1 MGSIGRNERCP
12 CGSGKKFKKCCG
24 GPQPASSADPAR
36 VTEGAGLFGP
46 EAVFLTSLL
55 DSFARSAKPCTYRI
69 MRPAEYAALESIA
82 ERNQVYWQEIL
93 YRAHFGACTALMR
106 LHEWLHGSKRAL
118 ADENVLMLAAG
129 IRGFLEA
136 AADTFQS
143 FSDVPSSLADC
154 HMVVHRAIKGEF
166 FEQPALAPE
175 LESMLIHFAYA
186 RKLKQDEGPTLHNA
200 KTAKDTISAFEE
212 PAPAIGTVY
221 AKLCD
226 YAHPARSSVFCFA
239 REITQP
245 DSVTFDPKVGPEK
258 TREILMLSA
267 EVGRV
272 ALMLGVGPVVMTLK
286 VLNSFAFAPVATP
299 WADGVSQPFSVIWRE
314 LKSRLKTQTAPRV
327 ATGAEIDKVLAD
339 TRAQYRPVGKAKRR
353 HRANK

>member
-24 GPQPASSADPAR
+24 EPQPASSADPAR

-69 MRPAEYAALESIA
+69 MRPAEFAALESIA
-82 ERNQVYWQEIL
+82 ERNKVYWQEIL

-136 AADTFQS
+136 AADTFES

-154 HMVVHRAIKGEF
+154 HMLVRRAIKGEF
-166 FEQPALAPE
+166 HEQLAVAPE
-175 LESMLIHFAYA
+175 LESMLIHFAHA
-186 RKLKQDEGPTLHNA
+186 RKLKPGEGPELHSA
-200 KTAKDTISAFEE
+200 KTAKDTLSAIAKLE
-212 PAPAIGTVY
+212 PTITTVY
-221 AKLCD
+221 AALCD
-226 YAHPARSSVFCFA
+226 HAHPARSSVFRFA

-245 DSVTFDPKVGPEK
+245 DKVTFDPQVGSEK
-258 TREILMLSA
+258 IREILTLSG

-272 ALMLGVGPVVMTLK
+272 ALMLGVAPVVVTLK
-286 VLNSFAFAPVATP
+286 VLNSFAFAPVASP
-299 WADGVSQPFSVIWRE
+299 WADGVSLPFSSTWRE
-314 LKSRLKTQTAPRV
+314 LERRLQSQTPPRV
-327 ATGAEIDKVLAD
+327 AMGAERDKLVAD
-339 TRAQYRPVGKAKRR
+339 TGAQYRPSGKVKRR
-353 HRANK
+353 RKSNK